1 MSSSSGEDGELAQ
14 EDGSGK
20 DSDGKPPK
28 RGPGSGKDS
37 DSGKDSSG
45 SGSDGELAQKSGSGS
60 DKPPKGDG
68 SGSDKPPK
76 VESSDSGSGSDGEL
90 AQKPGYSEHG
100 SGPDLD
106 SEDLPSDLEELEK
119 ELGLA
124 QEGDD
129 AAKKPKK

>member
-14 EDGSGK
+14 KSG
-20 DSDGKPPK
+20 
-28 RGPGSGKDS
+28 RDS
-37 DSGKDSSG
+37 DSGSDRPPKGDGPSS
-45 SGSDGELAQKSGSGS
+45 DEELAQKSGS

>member
-14 EDGSGK
+14 KSG
-20 DSDGKPPK
+20 
-28 RGPGSGKDS
+28 RDS
-37 DSGKDSSG
+37 DSGSDRPPKGDGPSS
-45 SGSDGELAQKSGSGS
+45 DEELAQKSGS

-90 AQKPGYSEHG
+90 AQKSGSGKSGKDSDG

-106 SEDLPSDLEELEK
+106 SEDLEALEK

-129 AAKKPKK
+129 AP